1 MLTNLDEAL
10 AMLSKVPELY
20 ATLSPQQQREL
31 LCLIVNEKGKVLPLR
46 LLPPFAY
53 LQEKDEL
60 VKKILASK
68 GTQSAIA
75 ISAGRLAPPKRG
87 SKNRSRLISFVA
99 LGRIRTYDLE
109 LRRFLLYPAELRRQ
123 SSTIIA

>member
-75 ISAGRLAPPKRG
+75 YSDGRLAPPRRG
-87 SKNRSRLISFVA
+87 VQKIVR
-99 LGRIRTYDLE
+99 D
-109 LRRFLLYPAELRRQ
+109 
-123 SSTIIA
+123 

>member
-31 LCLIVNEKGKVLPLR
+31 LCLIVERVIVNEKGKVLPLR

-75 ISAGRLAPPKRG
+75 YSDGRLAPPKRG

-99 LGRIRTYDLE
+99 PGRNRTCAQGLGNPYSIH
-109 LRRFLLYPAELRRQ
+109 
-123 SSTIIA
+123 